1 MLIFTGGI
9 SDSEGQSARF
19 PIQSDGAQPAVVSGL
34 DGSFFYAFKMM
45 AYAEMNLESA
55 CLPDSSGRAMNSPPM
70 QYVKTSD
77 GVRIAYI
84 NVGDGPA
91 LVFASNIF
99 GEARFLDGLHVKV
112 VTERLVRL
120 GWRLVRYDV
129 RGMGASDRNV
139 EDLSLDG
146 RVRDLDAVVGQMG
159 FKRFALGGV
168 DSGAATA
175 IAYAVRN
182 PALLSH
188 LVLHSPWASGARYL
202 AIPELRI
209 ALSAPVTNDRE
220 SKLLG
225 QILGSV
231 ASKFQ
236 DNEYVRQGAAA
247 FLQTT
252 SPSGFAAFNRATA
265 CIDLAPLLSQV
276 TTPTLVIHEPAFPF
290 GSFELCR
297 EVAAGIRGARFAVV
311 NDNSIAGRV
320 HDGHV
325 ATIDAFL
332 RSGVPALPSGVP
344 VRPPAVPSLAPC
356 SLTPREAQVL
366 RSVAAGSTNKEIAAD
381 LSVAVSTV
389 ERHLVNLY
397 TKIGAR
403 GRADAIAYAFRH
415 QLAGPPA

>member
-1 MLIFTGGI
+1 
-9 SDSEGQSARF
+9 
-19 PIQSDGAQPAVVSGL
+19 
-34 DGSFFYAFKMM
+34 
-45 AYAEMNLESA
+45 
-55 CLPDSSGRAMNSPPM
+55 MNSPPM

-84 NVGDGPA
+84 SVGDGPA

-99 GEARFLDGLHVKV
+99 GEARHEFLDGMHVKV

-120 GWRLVRYDV
+120 GWRVVRYDV

-146 RVRDLDAVVGQMG
+146 RVLDLNAVVGQLG
-159 FKRFALGGV
+159 FKRFALGGL

-175 IAYAVRN
+175 IAYAARN
-182 PALLSH
+182 PASLSH
-188 LVLHSPWASGARYL
+188 LVLQSPWPSGARYFS
-202 AIPELRI
+202 IPELRVAI
-209 ALSAPVTNDRE
+209 AGAATTDDRE
-220 SKLLG
+220 WKVFAQILASVALGFGNDLG
-225 QILGSV
+225 QGT
-231 ASKFQ
+231 
-236 DNEYVRQGAAA
+236 AA

-265 CIDLAPLLSQV
+265 CIDLAPLLPQV

-290 GSFELCR
+290 GSFELCQ
-297 EVAAGIRGARFAVV
+297 EVAAGIRGARFVVV
-311 NDNSIAGRV
+311 NDNSISGRV

-325 ATIDAFL
+325 AAIDAFL
-332 RSGVPALPSGVP
+332 RSGKATIPTPVP
-344 VRPPAVPSLAPC
+344 VLPPAGPALAPC
-356 SLTPREAQVL
+356 LLTPREAQVL

-415 QLAGPPA
+415 QLDTPPA

>member
-1 MLIFTGGI
+1 
-9 SDSEGQSARF
+9 
-19 PIQSDGAQPAVVSGL
+19 
-34 DGSFFYAFKMM
+34 
-45 AYAEMNLESA
+45 
-55 CLPDSSGRAMNSPPM
+55 MNSPPM

-84 NVGDGPA
+84 SVGDGPA

-99 GEARFLDGLHVKV
+99 GEARHEFLDGMHVKV

-120 GWRLVRYDV
+120 GWRVVRYDV

-146 RVRDLDAVVGQMG
+146 RVRDLDAVVGQLG
-159 FKRFALGGV
+159 FERFALGGL

-175 IAYAVRN
+175 IAYAARN
-182 PALLSH
+182 PASLSH
-188 LVLHSPWASGARYL
+188 LVLQSPWASGARYF

-209 ALSAPVTNDRE
+209 AHSAPVTNDRE
-220 SKLLG
+220 WKLFG
-225 QILGSV
+225 QIQGSV
-231 ASKFQ
+231 ASKFE
-236 DNEYVRQGAAA
+236 DDEFVRQGTAA

-265 CIDLAPLLSQV
+265 CIDLAPLLPQV

-290 GSFELCR
+290 GSFELCQ
-297 EVAAGIRGARFAVV
+297 EVAAGIRGARFVVV
-311 NDNSIAGRV
+311 NDKSISGRV

-325 ATIDAFL
+325 AAIDAFL
-332 RSGVPALPSGVP
+332 RSGKATVPARVP
-344 VRPPAVPSLAPC
+344 VLPPAVPTPAPC
-356 SLTPREAQVL
+356 LLTPREAQVL

-403 GRADAIAYAFRH
+403 GRADAIAYAFH
-415 QLAGPPA
+415 NQLDTPLA